1 MDGWDFL
8 MGIVNI
14 VPRLPLEKFLQR
26 DPSKDFDQFAQSLEK
41 KGLLT
46 EPPSMSRNPLPTS
59 NVISADHSPMPRKLS
74 PGLELVNKYLN
85 RYLTS

>member
-14 VPRLPLEKFLQR
+14 VPRLPIEKFLQR

-46 EPPSMSRNPLPTS
+46 EPPAIASMLM
-59 NVISADHSPMPRKLS
+59 SA
-74 PGLELVNKYLN
+74 
-85 RYLTS
+85 